1 MGKKVFVSYSHK
13 QGEWVW
19 EKLVPVLKAG
29 GAEVIIDRERFKSG
43 RNFYTQMDEQQDE
56 ADVQLLMLS
65 PDYLS
70 SSACQHEMQRAIAKD
85 PTFDK
90 NCIVPVLL
98 EACTLPDEIANN
110 NPLYVNLTD
119 DSDSPNW
126 DLLM

>member
-1 MGKKVFVSYSHK
+1 M
-13 QGEWVW
+13 W